1 MYADNTF
8 SLKISVSKDGELLG
22 GFFCFKVQ
30 VLLSNAALSFSFENQ
45 CLICCSRG
53 VKKFTWLK
61 SVCSQRKAV
70 GLCPGVSVPGDGEVW
85 K

>member
-8 SLKISVSKDGELLG
+8 SLKISGSRDGELSRSC
-22 GFFCFKVQ
+22 FF
-30 VLLSNAALSFSFENQ
+30 LTPEALIKCRIVFSFENQ
-45 CLICCSRG
+45 CLICCSQE

-61 SVCSQRKAV
+61 SVRRQRKTW
-70 GLCPGVSVPGDGEVW
+70 GPCPGVRVPGDGQVW